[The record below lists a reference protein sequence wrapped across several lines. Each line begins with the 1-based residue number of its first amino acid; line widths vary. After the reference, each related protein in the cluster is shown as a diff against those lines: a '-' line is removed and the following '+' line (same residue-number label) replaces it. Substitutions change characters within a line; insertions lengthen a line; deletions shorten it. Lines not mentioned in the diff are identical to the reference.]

1 MPRWQDIPKVNFQRA
16 REMRREPTA
25 AEKKLWQHIHA
36 GKLGTRVRRQM
47 IIGPY
52 IADFVLTDHKIIL
65 EVDGPTYGDDDRIEY
80 DAARTEWL
88 EQKGYRVIRIG
99 NLAILQNI
107 SGVLER
113 IELAIAETPPNPP
126 AKARGNQNLAD
137 TR

>member
-1 MPRWQDIPKVNFQRA
+1 
-16 REMRREPTA
+16 
-25 AEKKLWQHIHA
+25 
-36 GKLGTRVRRQM
+36 M